1 MNLQHDELTMLTENI
16 FAAAG
21 CENEETQR
29 VAGHLVEANLVG
41 HDSHGVIR
49 IPSYVEWL
57 RDGKV
62 LANQTIRIVS
72 ENDAIAVVD
81 GQFGLGQSIGEE
93 AMQLGIEKSR
103 KHGVAVIA
111 LRNAGHLGRIGDWAE
126 MAAQAG
132 MISLHFVNTS
142 GAGMLV
148 APFGGIDRRLSANPI
163 AAGVPTENG
172 DPIILDMSA
181 CTIAEGKIRVALN
194 RGEKVA
200 DGCLIDSEGN
210 PTNDPEIFYG
220 DPPGAILPISGHKG
234 SGLSLIIEMLAGALT
249 GGSCTDPENA
259 WRVANGML
267 SIIIDRSFFG
277 SAAEFFP
284 EVGRFIEF
292 VKSSRTVNSD
302 GKILMPGE
310 IEQHTRAKRLKSGI
324 ELDETTWRQI
334 CATCR
339 LLNVEHGFPEPE
351 DTNDSSQID
360 RLSIPG
366 CEPESSTT
374 RSLEGKSS

>member
-1 MNLQHDELTMLTENI
+1 MNFQHDELTLLAENV
-16 FAAAG
+16 FVAAG
-21 CENEETQR
+21 CDREEALR
-29 VAGHLVEANLVG
+29 VASHLVEANLVG

-62 LANQTIRIVS
+62 LANQTPRVVN
-72 ENDAIAVVD
+72 ENDVIAVVD
-81 GQFGLGQSIGEE
+81 GEFGLGQTIGEK
-93 AMQLGIEKSR
+93 AMQLGIEKSI
-103 KHGVAVIA
+103 KHGVSVIA

-126 MAAQAG
+126 MVAQAG

-148 APFGGIDRRLSANPI
+148 APFGGIDRRLSANPV

-172 DPIILDMSA
+172 EPIILDMSA
-181 CTIAEGKIRVALN
+181 CTVAEGKIRVALN
-194 RGEKVA
+194 RNEMVA

-210 PTNDPEIFYG
+210 PTSDPKLFYG

-249 GGSCTDPENA
+249 GGSCTNPENA

-267 SIIIDRSFFG
+267 SIIIDPSFFA
-277 SAAEFFP
+277 SATEFFP
-284 EVGRFIEF
+284 EVDRFVEF
-292 VKSSRTVNSD
+292 VKSSRTVDAN
-302 GKILMPGE
+302 GEILMPGE
-310 IEQHTRAKRLKSGI
+310 IEQRTKVQRLKSGI

-339 LLNVEHGFPEPE
+339 LLNVEHGFAEAH
-351 DTNDSSQID
+351 DTCDSSKVEGAC
-360 RLSIPG
+360 IPG
-366 CEPESSTT
+366 CEPAPAA
-374 RSLEGKSS
+374 RGLEGDLS

>member
-1 MNLQHDELTMLTENI
+1 MNLQYDELTALAEKV

-21 CENEETQR
+21 CERDEAR
-29 VAGHLVEANLVG
+29 RISSHLVEANLVG

-62 LANQTIRIVS
+62 LANQSIRIIS

-81 GQFGLGQSIGEE
+81 GQFGLGQTIGEE
-93 AMQLGIEKSR
+93 AMKLGIEKSI
-103 KHGVAVIA
+103 KHGVSVIA
-111 LRNAGHLGRIGDWAE
+111 LRNSGHLGRIGDWAE
-126 MAAQAG
+126 MVAQAG

-148 APFGGIDRRLSANPI
+148 APFGGIDRRLSANPV
-163 AAGVPTENG
+163 AAGVPREG
-172 DPIILDMSA
+172 GEPIILDMSA
-181 CTIAEGKIRVALN
+181 CTVAEGKVRVALN
-194 RGEKVA
+194 QGKSIP

-220 DPPGAILPISGHKG
+220 DPPGAILPIAGHKG

-249 GGSCTDPENA
+249 GGSCTNPENA

-267 SIIIDRSFFG
+267 SIIIDRSCFG

-284 EVGRFIEF
+284 EVERFVEF
-292 VKSSRTVNSD
+292 VKSSRTVNDD
-302 GKILMPGE
+302 GEIFTPGE
-310 IEQHTRAKRLKSGI
+310 IEQSTKVRRLKDGI

-339 LLNVEHGFPEPE
+339 LLSVEHGFAESD
-351 DTNDSSQID
+351 DTNSSSHTN

-366 CEPESSTT
+366 CDPVSVG
-374 RSLEGKSS
+374 RN